1 MEEDKQTQEERPEE
15 GREAQT
21 SEEARI
27 AELLGKNKKGGKEGF
42 LQRHF
47 YLVGEV
53 WSFMKVRK
61 KWWLLPIIITLA
73 LVGLLIIFGQASPL
87 SPFIYA
93 LF

>member
-27 AELLGKNKKGGKEGF
+27 AEVLGKKEGKEGF
-42 LQRHF
+42 LHRHF